1 MGILP
6 CHLSCHRDDES
17 QSGSSHLHS
26 ESSTSSISSQPSL
39 PSVPSLT
46 SSSSQRL
53 EQTPTIHQK
62 CIATLKGNSYVFS
75 LALSGKILYSG
86 SSNGSADKKIKVWR
100 KHAGE
105 NKHLLVETLEKHK
118 SAVNAL
124 ALSDDGT
131 ILYSGACDRSI
142 LVWERENSVKEGGD
156 RHMVLVGA
164 LRGHNKAILCLAV
177 VADLIC
183 SGSANRTVRIWR
195 RGIDKSYSC
204 LTLLEGHRKPVE

>member
-46 SSSSQRL
+46 SSSRRL

-75 LALSGKILYSG
+75 IALSGKILYSG
-86 SSNGSADKKIKVWR
+86 SSNGEIRAWSQDSSDQDTPVDNTVATSNSAVKSLVVLGDKLFSAHQDNKIRIWKINNNHLQQKYKCIATLPTMNDRFLRCFSEKNYVQVQQTRKLSGSLDYDIKVWQ
-100 KHAGE
+100 
-105 NKHLLVETLEKHK
+105 LWTPVFF
-118 SAVNAL
+118 S
-124 ALSDDGT
+124 
-131 ILYSGACDRSI
+131 
-142 LVWERENSVKEGGD
+142 NSYGFVQK
-156 RHMVLVGA
+156 
-164 LRGHNKAILCLAV
+164 
-177 VADLIC
+177 
-183 SGSANRTVRIWR
+183 
-195 RGIDKSYSC
+195 
-204 LTLLEGHRKPVE
+204 